1 MRKCNRLLLITITDN
16 EYPKSALIWYLESL
30 FSESNEEFVGKCIGK
45 INVKMANGIGGISP
59 KLLHFAKPVIILPI
73 VRQPISPT
81 TH

>member
-30 FSESNEEFVGKCIGK
+30 FSEINEEFVGKCIGK

-59 KLLHFAKPVIILPI
+59 KLLHFAKPRNYKGSP
-73 VRQPISPT
+73 PDSPT
-81 TH
+81 AH